1 MSSISLLLTN
11 NINNIDLIDY
21 FVNNV
26 TMPYPTFPDQQV
38 SRTLNLFTENGF
50 DKCKGVVVRN
60 ETTFT
65 KEETRDY
72 KSAMVTDQTFINNL
86 TYFINMF
93 SVYIDLTTVNIEGTN
108 YVCNSY
114 ISLSGKK
121 YYILGSQPMT
131 Q

>member
-26 TMPYPTFPDQQV
+26 TMPMPTFPDQQI
-38 SRTLNLFTENGF
+38 SRTLELYSDNSL
-50 DKCKGVVVRN
+50 DKCKGIVVRDN
-60 ETTFT
+60 TTYT

-72 KSAMVTDQTFINNL
+72 KSAIVTDQTFINNL

-93 SVYIDLTTVNIEGTN
+93 SVYIQLTNVNIEGTN

-121 YYILGSQPMT
+121 YYILGTAPMT

>member
-26 TMPYPTFPDQQV
+26 TMPMPTFPDQQI
-38 SRTLNLFTENGF
+38 SRTLELYSDNSL
-50 DKCKGVVVRN
+50 DKCKGIVVRDN
-60 ETTFT
+60 TTYT

-72 KSAMVTDQTFINNL
+72 KSAIVTDQTFINNL

-108 YVCNSY
+108 YVCTSY

-121 YYILGSQPMT
+121 YYILTSVPLT
-131 Q
+131 N